1 MSRTITIRPRRVPL
15 TGASLRLLQE
25 IEALEH
31 GHALGGEF
39 RERRVASNKG

>member
-1 MSRTITIRPRRVPL
+1 MRTITIRPRRAPI
-15 TGASLRLLQE
+15 TGLALRILQE

-39 RERRVASNKG
+39 RVRRSASKR